1 MTIEKSDV
9 IATDIDISSKSP
21 VMATIHKGGS
31 VKEKKGNVGLDIS
44 SDISTILSLLSERQ
58 FEYELRPALKPE
70 LGGIIY
76 SLGENFEVTYD
87 KLRLSEKKGLLKSN
101 GSMSFS
107 ACPKCESVNLRAQL
121 VCPECK
127 SQTIFKSDL
136 LIHYDCQTTA
146 PIEEFHSALRDGYYC
161 KRCRKDLK
169 RVGIDYGN
177 PGIGF
182 KCSSCEKVFQFPLV
196 LSYCEV
202 GHTSKIDEIDLKSY
216 PVYVL
221 GENAK
226 SLSTLLLETRS
237 LRNLL
242 EEKNIHS
249 QILCQLRG
257 SSGSLHVVP
266 LLLTPPSGEQFALD
280 FIHGESQEG
289 VEEAILQL
297 LLKNADLGKM
307 KMLIIVDGAASIQ
320 QRITP
325 MINPEKVK
333 ILTVPAGV
341 SVVASLELLSKQI
354 VKELIG

>member
-1 MTIEKSDV
+1 MTREKSDILDADKSPV
-9 IATDIDISSKSP
+9 IATMQNDSAIKQ
-21 VMATIHKGGS
+21 
-31 VKEKKGNVGLDIS
+31 KKDNVGLDIS
-44 SDISTILSLLSERQ
+44 SDISTILSLLSEGQ
-58 FEYELRPALKPE
+58 VQHELKPVLKPE

-76 SLGENFEVTYD
+76 TLGENFEVTYD
-87 KLRLSEKKGLLKSN
+87 KLRVSEKKGLLKST

-146 PIEEFHSALRDGYYC
+146 PVEEFHSVLRDGYYC

-196 LSYCEV
+196 LSYCES
-202 GHTSKIDEIDLKSY
+202 GHLSKIDEMDLKSY
-216 PVYVL
+216 PIYVL

-226 SLSTLLLETRS
+226 SLSTLLLKAKS
-237 LRNLL
+237 LRIML
-242 EEKNIHS
+242 EQKNIHS
-249 QILCQLRG
+249 QVLCQLRG
-257 SSGSLHVVP
+257 SSGSIHVVP
-266 LLLTPPSGEQFALD
+266 LLLTAPSGEQVALD
-280 FIHGESQEG
+280 FIHGESQG
-289 VEEAILQL
+289 TVEEAVLQL

-307 KMLIIVDGAASIQ
+307 KMLVVVNGATSVE
-320 QRITP
+320 RITP
-325 MINPEKVK
+325 MINPEKMK
-333 ILTVPAGV
+333 ILPVPAGV
-341 SVVASLELLSKQI
+341 SIGASLDLLSKQI
-354 VKELIG
+354 VKELMG

>member
-1 MTIEKSDV
+1 MTTEKSDMFD
-9 IATDIDISSKSP
+9 TDISSKSA
-21 VMATIHKGGS
+21 VIATMQKDGA
-31 VKEKKGNVGLDIS
+31 VKQKKGNVGLDIS
-44 SDISTILSLLSERQ
+44 SDISTILSLLSESQ
-58 FEYELRPALKPE
+58 FQKELRPTLKPE

-76 SLGENFEVTYD
+76 TLGENFEVTYD
-87 KLRLSEKKGLLKSN
+87 KLRLSEKKGLLKST
-101 GSMSFS
+101 GSVSFS

-182 KCSSCEKVFQFPLV
+182 KCSSCDKVFQFPLV
-196 LSYCEV
+196 LSYCEA
-202 GHTSKIDEIDLKSY
+202 GHISKIDEMDLKSY
-216 PVYVL
+216 PIYVL

-226 SLSTLLLETRS
+226 SLSTLLLETKS
-237 LRNLL
+237 LRNVL
-242 EEKNIHS
+242 EEKHIRS
-249 QILCQLRG
+249 QVLCQLRG
-257 SSGSLHVVP
+257 SSGSIHVVP
-266 LLLTPPSGEQFALD
+266 LLLTSPSGEQFALD
-280 FIHGESQEG
+280 FIHGESQDD

-297 LLKNADLGKM
+297 ILKNADLGKM
-307 KMLIIVDGAASIQ
+307 KMLIIVNSAGSIE
-320 QRITP
+320 RITP

-333 ILTVPAGV
+333 ILAVPADV
-341 SVVASLELLSKQI
+341 SIAASLDLLSEQL
-354 VKELIG
+354 VKELLG

>member
-1 MTIEKSDV
+1 MTREKSDILDADKSPV
-9 IATDIDISSKSP
+9 IATMQNHGAFKQKRD
-21 VMATIHKGGS
+21 
-31 VKEKKGNVGLDIS
+31 NVGLDIS
-44 SDISTILSLLSERQ
+44 SDISTILSLLAEGQ
-58 FEYELRPALKPE
+58 FQHELKPVLKPE

-76 SLGENFEVTYD
+76 TLGENFEVTYD
-87 KLRLSEKKGLLKSN
+87 KLRVSEKKGLLKST

-146 PIEEFHSALRDGYYC
+146 PIEEFHSVLRDGYYC

-196 LSYCEV
+196 LSYCES
-202 GHTSKIDEIDLKSY
+202 GHLSKIDEMDLKSY
-216 PVYVL
+216 PIYVL

-226 SLSTLLLETRS
+226 SLSTLLLKAKS
-237 LRNLL
+237 LRNML
-242 EEKNIHS
+242 EQWNIHS
-249 QILCQLRG
+249 QVLCQLRG
-257 SSGSLHVVP
+257 SSGSIHVVP
-266 LLLTPPSGEQFALD
+266 LLLTAPSGEQVALD
-280 FIHGESQEG
+280 FIHGESQG
-289 VEEAILQL
+289 TVEEAVLQL

-307 KMLIIVDGAASIQ
+307 KMLVVVNGATSIE
-320 QRITP
+320 RITP
-325 MINPEKVK
+325 MINPEKMK
-333 ILTVPAGV
+333 ILPIPAGV
-341 SVVASLELLSKQI
+341 SIGASLDLLSKQI
-354 VKELIG
+354 VKELMG

>member
-1 MTIEKSDV
+1 MTTEKSDMFS
-9 IATDIDISSKSP
+9 AEISSKSP
-21 VMATIHKGGS
+21 VIATMHKS
-31 VKEKKGNVGLDIS
+31 DTVNQKKANVGLEIS
-44 SDISTILSLLSERQ
+44 SDISTILSLLSKGLNDQ
-58 FEYELRPALKPE
+58 ELRPKLKPE

-76 SLGENFEVTYD
+76 VLGENFEVTYE
-87 KLRLSEKKGLLKSN
+87 KLRMSEKKGLLNSK

-107 ACPKCESVNLRAQL
+107 ACQKCESVNLRAQL

-136 LIHYDCQTTA
+136 LIHYDCQTTG

-196 LSYCEV
+196 LSYCEA
-202 GHTSKIDEIDLKSY
+202 GHVSKIDEIDLRSY
-216 PVYVL
+216 PIYVL

-226 SLSTLLLETRS
+226 SLSTLMLETKN
-237 LRNLL
+237 LRNVL

-249 QILCQLRG
+249 QVLCQLRG
-257 SSGSLHVVP
+257 SSGSIHVVP
-266 LLLTPPSGEQFALD
+266 LLLSPPSGEQVALD
-280 FIHGESQEG
+280 FIHGDSQEA
-289 VEEAILQL
+289 VEGAILQL

-307 KMLIIVDGAASIQ
+307 KMLIIVDAASSIE
-320 QRITP
+320 RITP

-333 ILTVPAGV
+333 ILAVPSGV
-341 SVVASLELLSKQI
+341 SIAASLDLLSEQI
-354 VKELIG
+354 VKELIGRP